1 VRIYIALYS
10 ALSLKRTDMVR
21 V

>member
-1 VRIYIALYS
+1 VKLYS
-10 ALSLKRTDMVR
+10 ALSLKRSDMAR